1 MLTKKLLPLLTKFG
15 TLILA
20 GYIAWIGWQHLG
32 PRKPEIGPVRNNLAN
47 KAAGEIAETLRQN
60 REEVYDVVLLHFV
73 NDPTDY
79 FTDSLRREIEQ
90 RGIFDLRDRTFLEK
104 LRNKLNLRH
113 PTCDSSDA
121 GAKIAELK
129 NTQGALIGTVKSF
142 ESYPGGSQIE
152 VVYELVS
159 KDGTIAYAGQY
170 AKESSD
176 FFLKPEVMQKSVRSI
191 AWFQRGLAWLV
202 LVLLLPVFTI
212 SFIRTMARR
221 RSNKS
226 NAFVLTIYTI
236 IDAILAWFLVG
247 AALSGFLTIFFFIV
261 AVIVAL
267 LYNIRIMTFAVKL
280 EEV

>member
-1 MLTKKLLPLLTKFG
+1 MPSKWFFHLLSKFG

-32 PRKPEIGPVRNNLAN
+32 PRKPEIGPVRNHLAN

-60 REEVYDVVLLHFV
+60 RGEVYDVVLLHFT

-79 FTDSLRREIEQ
+79 FTDSLRRKIEQ

-121 GAKIAELK
+121 GAKVAEQRK
-129 NTQGALIGTVKSF
+129 AQGILIGTVKSF
-142 ESYPGGSQIE
+142 ESYPGGSKIE
-152 VVYELVS
+152 VAYELVS

-170 AKESSD
+170 AKESSA
-176 FFLKPEVMQKSVRSI
+176 FFLKPEVMQESVQSI

-226 NAFVLTIYTI
+226 NAFVLAVYTI
-236 IDAILAWFLVG
+236 IDAILAWFLIG
-247 AALSGFLTIFFFIV
+247 AALSGFLPILFFTL

-267 LYNIRIMTFAVKL
+267 LYNIRIMTFAAKL